1 MIPNMTSP
9 TSSFG
14 LRLAVT
20 IIIGIGNICLL
31 IAMCTNHWIKANGK
45 DSVDHMGLWMICYTK
60 MCVLHSYVLY
70 TKFILAIAF
79 FFGICCNILTI
90 LALVKGV
97 KYLKRVIARAMFTE
111 GISAMS
117 GMIYATVILVR
128 LPNFGHI
135 EYGLGLGWLGTVLY
149 CVAGFLSWYSSRI
162 EPDIARTSDQMR
174 QLILVNDALPPY
186 EIHVPTTR
194 AVS

>member
-1 MIPNMTSP
+1 
-9 TSSFG
+9 
-14 LRLAVT
+14 
-20 IIIGIGNICLL
+20 
-31 IAMCTNHWIKANGK
+31 
-45 DSVDHMGLWMICYTK
+45 
-60 MCVLHSYVLY
+60 
-70 TKFILAIAF
+70 
-79 FFGICCNILTI
+79 
-90 LALVKGV
+90 
-97 KYLKRVIARAMFTE
+97 
-111 GISAMS
+111 MS

-194 AVS
+194 AIS